1 MRIRVQSNV
10 PDAWVIGAIVL
21 AGAAIVLAI
30 SALRLGTVDPR
41 PLSPV
46 DAPTVAP
53 TAMTTSVPATPAPTS
68 SAGMIESTGAPIRT
82 FVPADTPLP
91 GASSIPGKKTPD
103 LPPPGY
109 HLSEQD

>member
-10 PDAWVIGAIVL
+10 PDAWVISAIVL

-30 SALRLGTVDPR
+30 SVSRLGALDPR

-46 DAPTVAP
+46 NAPTVAP
-53 TAMTTSVPATPAPTS
+53 TAITTSAPATAAPTS
-68 SAGMIESTGAPIRT
+68 SAGMLESTAVPLRT
-82 FVPADTPLP
+82 FVPGETPLP

-109 HLSEQD
+109 HLGGQD

>member
-10 PDAWVIGAIVL
+10 PEPWVIGAIVL

-30 SALRLGTVDPR
+30 SALRLGTLDPR

-53 TAMTTSVPATPAPTS
+53 TAITTSAPATAAPTS
-68 SAGMIESTGAPIRT
+68 SAGMVESTSVPIRT
-82 FVPADTPLP
+82 FVPGDTPLP
-91 GASSIPGKKTPD
+91 GGSSIPGKKTPD

-109 HLSEQD
+109 HLSDQD